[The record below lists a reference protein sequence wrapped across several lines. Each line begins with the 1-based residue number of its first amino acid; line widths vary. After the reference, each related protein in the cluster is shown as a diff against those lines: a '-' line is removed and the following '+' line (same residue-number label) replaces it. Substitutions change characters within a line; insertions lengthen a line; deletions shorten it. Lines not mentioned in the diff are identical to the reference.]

1 MAKDPA
7 CTTLSQPASDRD
19 VSGKRN
25 NDAYYYISLTI
36 PQSAHFLS
44 SLCVSVRQLDEVC
57 P

>member
-7 CTTLSQPASDRD
+7 CTTLTQPTSDRD

-25 NDAYYYISLTI
+25 NDAHYYISLTI

-44 SLCVSVRQLDEVC
+44 SLYVSARQLDEAA